1 MTRLLIIV
9 LVFAAGAAAPLASV
23 AAARDEPMMIRWDD
37 LLPEGEEERLGALY
51 DEFYAGL
58 EERIKKMSVMP
69 LNEAGRADLTAEGGA
84 LDEMPQIGTFNTVD
98 DLDGV
103 RVRIPGYIVPLD
115 ATAVSEFT
123 EFLLVPYFGAC
134 IHTPPPPPNQII
146 YVKASPALK
155 ADSIWDP
162 FWINGV
168 LTTGKIE
175 NDMGDAAYR
184 IELDGYELFRG

>member
-1 MTRLLIIV
+1 MHRFFVV
-9 LVFAAGAAAPLASV
+9 LFTIAAGAAAPLASAL
-23 AAARDEPMMIRWDD
+23 AAEDEPLMIRWDD

-69 LNEAGRADLTAEGGA
+69 LSEAGSAELTAEGGA

-103 RVRIPGYIVPLD
+103 RVRIPGYLIPLD
-115 ATAVSEFT
+115 ATAVNEFT

-146 YVKASPALK
+146 HVTASSALK
-155 ADSIWDP
+155 AESIWDP
-162 FWINGV
+162 FWIDGV

-175 NDMGDAAYR
+175 NEMGDAAYR
-184 IELDGYELFRG
+184 LELEGYELFRG